1 MVTGGNDRIQL
12 ELTVDKAELEK
23 QLGQLFQ
30 TPVGPLGPGAA
41 GAAGGAAPGTK
52 GRPAVIEAGGKTM
65 SFLGNLAKLSGVAI
79 GITALVKNSQVLG
92 TTVGALNTTLFA
104 IVDSFLAPLVPLL
117 IPALNKIAELIGP
130 AQRAGQVTAET
141 TGGVIEVTKEL
152 LGAGGRQGK
161 ELRDAQK
168 TFGLNV
174 AKDLLDFLTPQAF
187 GQDLFRGPTQQRMR
201 AAGIER
207 GGDPISNL
215 AFGIAEFMANRG
227 TAELGPAARRGLSN
241 MSESEVRR
249 LISRPAVQANFN
261 ISLDN
266 IDDIVSEV
274 RSELERISRDQYS
287 RGFLGGGG

>member
-130 AQRAGQVTAET
+130 AQRAGQGTAET
-141 TGGVIEVTKEL
+141 TGGVIEGAKEL

-174 AKDLLDFLTPQAF
+174 AKDLLDFLTPQVF

-201 AAGIER
+201 AAGIES
-207 GGDPISNL
+207 GGELISNL

-249 LISRPAVQANFN
+249 LTSRPAVQANFN